1 MKKNDVI
8 VERSIN
14 LKDLQSFPLIMAIGL
29 FITVDLEYH

>member
-8 VERSIN
+8 VERSIS
-14 LKDLQSFPLIMAIGL
+14 LKVLQTFQLIMAIGL